1 VLALVQMLRR
11 HIVQI
16 RTLRLS
22 NVERDS
28 KTDALYEFIRS
39 ERCLQLF
46 ARIDGH
52 ADSLL
57 KLQAQERKAHDA
69 TWKRQGTVYRAI
81 QKDGGELSAEID
93 RIIGTEEESD

>member
-1 VLALVQMLRR
+1 
-11 HIVQI
+11 
-16 RTLRLS
+16 LRLS

-39 ERCLQLF
+39 ERCSQLF
-46 ARIDGH
+46 ARIDSQ
-52 ADSLL
+52 AESLL
-57 KLQAQERKAHDA
+57 KLQAQEKKAHDA

-93 RIIGTEEESD
+93 RIIGMQDEPD